1 MPAEH
6 LVRVVHALSE
16 GLVFQRIL
24 TPELV
29 PDEVFYAAFDA
40 LGRAGQHSSGDV
52 EDVDLGR
59 AV

>member
-6 LVRVVHALSE
+6 LVCVIHALIE

-29 PDEVFYAAFDA
+29 PDEAVVGAFTA
-40 LGRAGQHSSGDV
+40 LAR
-52 EDVDLGR
+52 
-59 AV
+59 